1 MVKDGSLIVRHRSCA
16 QASVTRARGFPRV
29 AHTSAHRVA
38 PTSPF
43 MSATV
48 KKPGRPMDRT
58 RWQKRCCTCSWG
70 AYMKGNVCATR
81 DPRGLDLRPGTHI
94 MTGTENGGRSG
105 YAALC
110 YPLLVRRAK
119 SRGPHTAEVRAT
131 LAPSRRRDT
140 WLPDSALASGVQH
153 CGSGRLVGCILLW
166 LRMPKWESWLMNNRE
181 QKWKSRRT

>member
-48 KKPGRPMDRT
+48 KKPGRPMDGT

-94 MTGTENGGRSG
+94 MIGTENGGRS
-105 YAALC
+105 APPRCATRSNSQSEK
-110 YPLLVRRAK
+110 PRR
-119 SRGPHTAEVRAT
+119 PHTAEVRAT

-140 WLPDSALASGVQH
+140 WLPDGALAA
-153 CGSGRLVGCILLW
+153 
-166 LRMPKWESWLMNNRE
+166 
-181 QKWKSRRT
+181 

>member
-16 QASVTRARGFPRV
+16 QTSVTRARGFPRV

-48 KKPGRPMDRT
+48 KKPGHPMDRT

-94 MTGTENGGRSG
+94 MIGTENGGRSAPPRCAIRSWFAERE
-105 YAALC
+105 AADLTQRRFALR
-110 YPLLVRRAK
+110 LLHPGGAI
-119 SRGPHTAEVRAT
+119 RGCQMARWRLECKIAVANG
-131 LAPSRRRDT
+131 LWD
-140 WLPDSALASGVQH
+140 VYC
-153 CGSGRLVGCILLW
+153 CGSGCQNG
-166 LRMPKWESWLMNNRE
+166 NHG
-181 QKWKSRRT
+181 